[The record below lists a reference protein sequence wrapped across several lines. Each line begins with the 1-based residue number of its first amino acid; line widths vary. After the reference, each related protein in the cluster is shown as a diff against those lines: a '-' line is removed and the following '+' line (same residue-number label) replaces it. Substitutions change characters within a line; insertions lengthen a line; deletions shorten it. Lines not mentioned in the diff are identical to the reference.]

1 MPYSDRWG
9 LTANKV
15 TGGTYTVQHPD
26 SPLSPVTVRV
36 DQELASDP
44 INAAGALFRA
54 IQILFPG
61 LPAPWANRYAYA
73 VAQWKLAAYQNL
85 ISGASGSTRTQLT
98 AKRNRW
104 VTEESRLKTLMGSDA

>member
-9 LTANKV
+9 ITATKV
-15 TGGTYTVQHPD
+15 TLGVYTVQHPD

-36 DQELASDP
+36 DQEFASDL
-44 INAAGALFRA
+44 INVAGALFRS

-61 LPAPWANRYAYA
+61 LPSPWANRYAYA
-73 VAQWKLAAYQNL
+73 VCRWKLDAYQSL

-98 AKRNRW
+98 TKRNRW